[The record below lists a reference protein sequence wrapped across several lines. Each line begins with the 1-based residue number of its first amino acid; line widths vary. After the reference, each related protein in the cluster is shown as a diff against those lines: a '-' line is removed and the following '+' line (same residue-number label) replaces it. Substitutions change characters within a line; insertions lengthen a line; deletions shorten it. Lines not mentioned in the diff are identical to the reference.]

1 VAESLDRFTE
11 RTLIFIIICP
21 LCAREV
27 GKEVWLVVCPE
38 FEPRVAWSR
47 ILKVFASWGRY
58 NSGSRS
64 LIGDGGGCLAWGLN
78 GIKVLMNDMNQG

>member
-1 VAESLDRFTE
+1 MAESLDRFIE
-11 RTLIFIIICP
+11 RTLLCIIICP
-21 LCAREV
+21 LCGREV

-47 ILKVFASWGRY
+47 KLKVLANWGRY

-64 LIGDGGGCLAWGLN
+64 LIGDVGLSCM
-78 GIKVLMNDMNQG
+78 GIEWH